1 MCYGKEM
8 DGMAA
13 DKMPGPPGHP
23 APEQQVTF
31 KRSPHGFNGLGLGSV
46 GNGQYLTE
54 MEKSPGELWLARMMK
69 KPTSLPMSK
78 FSAWCRERPS

>member
-1 MCYGKEM
+1 MSQLGRYMGPVATVLLSNRSHSRRHL
-8 DGMAA
+8 MALA
-13 DKMPGPPGHP
+13 VWVGG
-23 APEQQVTF
+23 
-31 KRSPHGFNGLGLGSV
+31 V

-78 FSAWCRERPS
+78 FSAWCLERPS